1 MAKKTLTDEE
11 LVEELREKGHEQAAV
26 ALERKLSG
34 QRVVAANVPAAPPE
48 NEISRSSSVA
58 RIERGYALGDD
69 PTTIRRRRRN
79 QEVSDVDR
87 D

>member
-1 MAKKTLTDEE
+1 MAKKDLTDEE

-34 QRVVAANVPAAPPE
+34 QRIVANVPAAPPE

-58 RIERGYALGDD
+58 RIERGYALGEDGM
-69 PTTIRRRRRN
+69 TIRRRRRN
-79 QEVSDVDR
+79 QEVGDDA
-87 D
+87 